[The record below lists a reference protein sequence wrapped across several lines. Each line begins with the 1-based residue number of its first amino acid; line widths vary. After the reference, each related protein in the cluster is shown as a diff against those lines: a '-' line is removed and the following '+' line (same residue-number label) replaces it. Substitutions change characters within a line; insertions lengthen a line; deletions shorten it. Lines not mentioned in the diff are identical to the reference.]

1 MIIQRNDARFWD
13 VRLLERRVRRN
24 ELTRK
29 DLEAQLASLPD
40 VADKATESK
49 PLEEPD
55 ERRAE
60 RRSMVRVTAA
70 PVRAAGDDDLFDEEL
85 IDDEDDEDED
95 EDEDEDV

>member
-13 VRLLERRVRRN
+13 VRLLERRVRRG

-29 DLEAQLASLPD
+29 DLDAQLASLGD
-40 VADKATESK
+40 ATEKATESK
-49 PLEEPD
+49 PLDEPD

-60 RRSMVRVTAA
+60 RRAPVRVTAA
-70 PVRAAGDDDLFDEEL
+70 PARGALGDDDIYDDDDDL
-85 IDDEDDEDED
+85 IDDEDED